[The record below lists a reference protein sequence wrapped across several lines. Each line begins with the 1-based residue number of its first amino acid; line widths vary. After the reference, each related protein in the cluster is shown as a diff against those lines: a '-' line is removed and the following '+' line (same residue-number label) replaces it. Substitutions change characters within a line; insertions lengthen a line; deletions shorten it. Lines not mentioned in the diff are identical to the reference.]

1 MWECSYCSFT
11 CGRKWNMQ
19 VHEKRKHLKQ
29 DVDPQ
34 QDVHSMEQLAQD
46 YQNLK
51 QNYDKRVHENRILV
65 NDGQQRLPIEYYK
78 NIKNQ
83 LDQAKD
89 SNIHSMEQLAQD
101 YQNLKQ
107 NYDKIVHENRILVN
121 DGQQRLPIEYYQN
134 IKNQLD
140 QAKNSNIQWSEAYKK
155 LHESGLE
162 LEGNLSEEEALNHNL
177 RTQLQTVTEVN
188 CR

>member
-1 MWECSYCSFT
+1 MFVVSNLNYILNLNFLKITMWECSYCSFT

-34 QDVHSMEQLAQD
+34 QDV
-46 YQNLK
+46 
-51 QNYDKRVHENRILV
+51 
-65 NDGQQRLPIEYYK
+65 
-78 NIKNQ
+78 
-83 LDQAKD
+83 
-89 SNIHSMEQLAQD
+89 HSMEQLAQD

-188 CR
+188 KRWDQAYNTLQSRSNL